1 MGRLKVLKVMP
12 GVDPCAGAEQS
23 FAVTA
28 PSLIEQGVE
37 LHLAVFT
44 DRQGLV
50 PAFES
55 AGGVV
60 HDLSSSNSM
69 PERYRRLRRVI
80 DAVGPDVVHATLWD
94 AAVPAQLAARR
105 SRVPVLITWAN
116 VGSFARGDGSE
127 RSWKLQLVHR
137 ADRLLA
143 RVSGAHFHAVTPGV
157 AQLNAE
163 GFGVPA
169 ERVHVVE
176 RGRPT
181 VDVTPETGASDALR
195 RELGLAPADRVVLC
209 VGRQEEQK
217 DHVTLVRAAA
227 VLAER
232 HPEARVVLAGREG
245 HASPR
250 IGRAVAETGVG
261 DRVVLLGH
269 RDDVPALLDSADVF
283 VLSSRY
289 EGAAGSVI
297 EAMRAGLPIVST
309 DVAGLRGILHDGDNA
324 VVVPVGDPQ
333 ALATGI
339 ARVLDDSELAGRL
352 GAGARTT
359 FEDRFTLDRAVQGL
373 HELYR
378 TLATS
383 GFAA

>member
-23 FAVTA
+23 FAITA
-28 PSLIEQGVE
+28 PSLIEHGVE

-50 PAFES
+50 PAFER

-60 HDLSSSNSM
+60 HDLSSSANVV
-69 PERYRRLRRVI
+69 ERYRALRRVI
-80 DAVGPDVVHATLWD
+80 DAVGPDLVHATLWD

-105 SRVPVLITWAN
+105 SGVPVLVTWAN

-127 RSWKLQLVHR
+127 RSWKLQVVHR
-137 ADRLLA
+137 ADRVLA

-157 AQLNAE
+157 AELNAA
-163 GFGVPA
+163 GFAVPA

-176 RGRPT
+176 RGRPVVELEPQDGR
-181 VDVTPETGASDALR
+181 VDTLR
-195 RELGLAPADRVVLC
+195 GELGLVPTDRVVLC

-217 DHVTLVRAAA
+217 DHATLVHAA
-227 VLAER
+227 VALRER
-232 HPEARVVLAGREG
+232 HPEARVLLAGREG
-245 HASPR
+245 HASSQVA
-250 IGRAVAETGVG
+250 RAVAASGVG
-261 DRVVLLGH
+261 DRFVQLGH
-269 RDDVPALLDSADVF
+269 RDDVPALLELADVF

-309 DVAGLRGILHDGDNA
+309 DVSGLRGILADGENA
-324 VVVPVGDPQ
+324 VVVPVGDPR
-333 ALATGI
+333 ALAAGI
-339 ARVLDDSELAGRL
+339 ARVLDDDELAARV
-352 GAGARTT
+352 GAGARRT
-359 FEDRFTLDRAVQGL
+359 FEERFTLDRAVQGL
-373 HELYR
+373 HELYL
-378 TLATS
+378 TLAAS
-383 GFAA
+383 GSAA

>member
-28 PSLIEQGVE
+28 PTLIEQGVE

-50 PAFES
+50 PAFER

-60 HDLSSSNSM
+60 HDLSPSNSM

-80 DAVGPDVVHATLWD
+80 DAVGPDLVHATLWD

-105 SRVPVLITWAN
+105 SRVPVLVTWAN

-127 RSWKLQLVHR
+127 RSWKLQVVHR
-137 ADRLLA
+137 ADRVLA
-143 RVSGAHFHAVTPGV
+143 QVSGAHFHAVTPGV
-157 AQLNAE
+157 AQLNAA

-176 RGRPT
+176 RGRP
-181 VDVTPETGASDALR
+181 VVEVGGGIGDADALR
-195 RELGLAPADRVVLC
+195 QELGLVPTDRVVLC

-227 VLAER
+227 ALAER
-232 HPEARVVLAGREG
+232 HPEVRVVLAGREG
-245 HASPR
+245 HASAR
-250 IGRAVAETGVG
+250 IGRAIVESGVG
-261 DRVVLLGH
+261 DRLVLLGH
-269 RDDVPALLDSADVF
+269 RDDVPALLGLADVF

-309 DVAGLRGILHDGDNA
+309 DVSGLQGILSDGDNA
-324 VVVPVGDPQ
+324 LVVPVGDPQ

-339 ARVLDDSELAGRL
+339 SRVLDDAELAGRL
-352 GAGARTT
+352 GVGARTT
-359 FEDRFTLDRAVQGL
+359 FDERFTLDRAVQGL
-373 HELYR
+373 HALYR
-378 TLATS
+378 TLAAS
-383 GFAA
+383 GVAA